1 MNINVETADSTKIF
15 HLDGR
20 LEAATSEAL
29 KEALRKEIKAGTKQF
44 VFDLAGVAFVDSSG
58 LGALVAALRSVN
70 KDGGDIRLAALTP
83 EVQTIF
89 ELTRLHRL
97 FEIFDSPQLAVESF

>member
-1 MNINVETADSTKIF
+1 MKINVEAAGDIKIF
-15 HLDGR
+15 HLTGR
-20 LEAATSEAL
+20 LEAATTDVL
-29 KEALRKEIKAGTKQF
+29 KEALHKEIKADTKQF
-44 VFDLAGVAFVDSSG
+44 VFDLAEVGFIDSSG
-58 LGALVAALRSVN
+58 LGALVASLRSVN